1 MEEYKGYIIKPVPDL
16 IGYQVEYDGRGSAHM
31 SLRGQF
37 TDKGTAK
44 KFIDKYLKG
53 KEEVDGET
61 IPSSRDKQVQRRINH
76 RRKPSNNS

>member
-1 MEEYKGYIIKPVPDL
+1 MEEYKGYIIRPLADL

-31 SLRGQF
+31 SLRGLF

-53 KEEVDGET
+53 KEEEDGKKLQR
-61 IPSSRDKQVQRRINH
+61 SGSKQIQRRSGN
-76 RRKPSNNS
+76 RRKPSNDS